1 MINKYF
7 NKYFQVEPH
16 LEIIRIH
23 CFSPEYLESDKI
35 VWRRNSLQNN
45 LEW

>member
-16 LEIIRIH
+16 LEIIRIQ
-23 CFSPEYLESDKI
+23 FFTWI
-35 VWRRNSLQNN
+35 FGVR
-45 LEW
+45 